1 MLFIFIL
8 FFLFIKFNSSIINNS
23 LILSLDSNNI
33 SISYSFLELLKFL
46 KQKITDKT
54 GKPII
59 SYISTKIISADLNKS
74 IILDLPFENGD
85 IGTDIMELLYIQK
98 EGKLFPIYQF
108 NINYYINNSELIN
121 SINYKKSII
130 SNNLDINCNY
140 SIGKNKIN
148 LKTLNYDLN
157 NFYKILH
164 YSYLTFGLDNQTK
177 KIMYIKYSDDNIYFL
192 DIKNNEIETKN
203 IDALI
208 IQDFF
213 IINQFYINE
222 TYLVLYSKNKILYF
236 YIIELDNLSYK
247 LKYFIHINC
256 SNIFNDKEIIYKIGI
271 INNYFI
277 ISTNNKRFFK
287 LFSQKNNNNDW
298 IISNIYNSS
307 NVLDFIINKKTI
319 YCIVENI
326 GLFIYKTID
335 NYSYCKI
342 LSHKYMNKIFFYYNP
357 FYGNNFIGIQFN
369 NNNTNIN
376 EIYFELIINNE
387 LYPIINKIIV
397 ANNNR
402 TFLPIYSMDF
412 FILNLFDI
420 KSNELFL
427 IRKGML
433 SSIPFITFKFY
444 LDLNLKIKSITS
456 LFDYN
461 NKNFSLVFI
470 TKDKNI
476 IILKNIIFGKHYLN
490 CTFYDDGIFKLNFI
504 QRGEVCSNSLE
515 ASNEYSYTTCNKI
528 IKYNFHIYKK
538 DLSSVYFAFIVCLFI
553 FLLFSIVVFFLI
565 IYNTNCFRENNLKL
579 VKVKKTK
586 NELYNEEEE
595 KELLNKKNKNN
606 NNNND
611 KYILKK
617 NTKQKDINLKK
628 EFTTN
633 SMPLNIENENSENI
647 IKIIRKKNKIK

>member
-33 SISYSFLELLKFL
+33 SISYSLLELLKFL

-553 FLLFSIVVFFLI
+553 FLLFSIVVFFII

-606 NNNND
+606 NNNN

>member
-33 SISYSFLELLKFL
+33 SISYSLLELLKFL

-342 LSHKYMNKIFFYYNP
+342 LSHKYMNKIFFYYSP

-606 NNNND
+606 NND

>member
-1 MLFIFIL
+1 M
-8 FFLFIKFNSSIINNS
+8 
-23 LILSLDSNNI
+23 
-33 SISYSFLELLKFL
+33 
-46 KQKITDKT
+46 
-54 GKPII
+54 
-59 SYISTKIISADLNKS
+59 
-74 IILDLPFENGD
+74 
-85 IGTDIMELLYIQK
+85 
-98 EGKLFPIYQF
+98 
-108 NINYYINNSELIN
+108 
-121 SINYKKSII
+121 
-130 SNNLDINCNY
+130 
-140 SIGKNKIN
+140 
-148 LKTLNYDLN
+148 
-157 NFYKILH
+157 
-164 YSYLTFGLDNQTK
+164 
-177 KIMYIKYSDDNIYFL
+177 
-192 DIKNNEIETKN
+192 
-203 IDALI
+203 
-208 IQDFF
+208 
-213 IINQFYINE
+213 
-222 TYLVLYSKNKILYF
+222 
-236 YIIELDNLSYK
+236 
-247 LKYFIHINC
+247 
-256 SNIFNDKEIIYKIGI
+256 
-271 INNYFI
+271 
-277 ISTNNKRFFK
+277 
-287 LFSQKNNNNDW
+287 
-298 IISNIYNSS
+298 
-307 NVLDFIINKKTI
+307 DFIINKKTI

-606 NNNND
+606 NND